1 MHLIIT
7 TSLSMAKDQ
16 LEGRCEELQRAVE
29 EARGQ
34 EKTRRRKERRKSLP
48 KEQGKGERK
57 TSTQEGEQVGCE

>member
-1 MHLIIT
+1 MHLIVTI
-7 TSLSMAKDQ
+7 SLSLATAQ

-57 TSTQEGEQVGCE
+57 ASTQEVGGI

>member
-1 MHLIIT
+1 MIIT

-34 EKTRRRKERRKSLP
+34 EKNRRRKERRKSLP
-48 KEQGKGERK
+48 KEQGKTERK
-57 TSTQEGEQVGCE
+57 TLTQEGEQVGCE

>member
-1 MHLIIT
+1 MT
-7 TSLSMAKDQ
+7 VPTSLSVAKDQ

-57 TSTQEGEQVGCE
+57 ASTLEGEQVGGE

>member
-1 MHLIIT
+1 
-7 TSLSMAKDQ
+7 MAKDQ

-57 TSTQEGEQVGCE
+57 ASTLKGE